1 MGELLRRRAMMAAGG
16 EEDDPGISVEWTTG
30 VTLKSSGNVNTAV
43 GSGTGSDNS
52 AVSSPFACS
61 PGQTVTITNT
71 DPEWDSAWSAIM
83 FFQSGTSG
91 NYIYPRKT
99 GSGRSFSAVAP
110 NKTAQCRV
118 CFHPTQHQV
127 YKLDTMRVYVE

>member
-1 MGELLRRRAMMAAGG
+1 MVVG

-30 VTLKSSGNVNTAV
+30 KTLNSSGNVNTAV
-43 GSGTGSDNS
+43 QNHSNS
-52 AVSSPFACS
+52 AVSSLFACS

-71 DPEWDSAWSAIM
+71 DPEWDSTWSAIM
-83 FFQSGTSG
+83 FFKSGESG
-91 NYIYPRKT
+91 SYIYPRQT

-110 NKTAQCRV
+110 ANTAQCRV
-118 CFHPTQHQV
+118 CFHPSPSQV

>member
-1 MGELLRRRAMMAAGG
+1 MMAAGG

-43 GSGTGSDNS
+43 GSGSGSDNS

-118 CFHPTQHQV
+118 CFHPTQSQV